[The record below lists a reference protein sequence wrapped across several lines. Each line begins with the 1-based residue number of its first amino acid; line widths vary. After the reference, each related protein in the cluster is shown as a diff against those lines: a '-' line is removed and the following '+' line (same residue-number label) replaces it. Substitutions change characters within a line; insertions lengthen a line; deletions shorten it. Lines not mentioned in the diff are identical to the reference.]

1 MKINHM
7 APLYPTGPDV
17 DRAFSEIV
25 NIILMSCNIMEL
37 NRLLIMRNMNIAY
50 GSLSGHFHWSF
61 RFDCFTVWQRTGY
74 NHPTCFPQRTI
85 MMRYPEIAAADREI
99 DSISLN

>member
-7 APLYPTGPDV
+7 APLYPTEPNV
-17 DRAFSEIV
+17 SRAFSEIV
-25 NIILMSCNIMEL
+25 NIILLSRNIMEL
-37 NRLLIMRNMNIAY
+37 NRLLILRNVNPAY

-61 RFDCFTVWQRTGY
+61 CFDCFTVWQRTGY
-74 NHPTCFPQRTI
+74 NHQTCFPQRAI
-85 MMRYPEIAAADREI
+85 MMRYPEIAVTDREI